1 MRARTVIVRPGRHY
15 GWWVEG
21 RWVASGTLFM
31 LTWWPTQAMA
41 QAIARWFGGGAEG
54 VESSSSD
61 EK

>member
-1 MRARTVIVRPGRHY
+1 
-15 GWWVEG
+15 
-21 RWVASGTLFM
+21 VASGRLFM